1 MLIKQAVPEIHE
13 ESDEVRF
20 GSFNGKALSVW
31 LEFIDKTGEKKVFV
45 YKCKLTLSL
54 ALLYLV
60 NLFINKPK
68 TKFNNLFYRMILYT
82 KIIHNS
88 FWRNFPARAKQ
99 MPSKVL
105 FVGKKKRWPWP
116 FGHYAPKL

>member
-1 MLIKQAVPEIHE
+1 MLLPILIKQAVPEIHE

-68 TKFNNLFYRMILYT
+68 TKFNNLFLQDDFIY
-82 KIIHNS
+82 KKNS
-88 FWRNFPARAKQ
+88 Q
-99 MPSKVL
+99 L
-105 FVGKKKRWPWP
+105 LLKKFSRKS
-116 FGHYAPKL
+116 